1 MNMEAECSYSHDDN
15 AQQDEYEGQQGQHR
29 NEDEG
34 QQQGQHRNE
43 DEGQHEEQNSE
54 VEIDDSRRSSL
65 QLSNSIKTSE
75 VWQYFTKDINFKQN
89 KKSTCNQ
96 CGAVYTCSGGST
108 SNLKKHI
115 VKKHPKK
122 LEPNQLTITDV
133 FNVTAKVSIH
143 AKSF

>member
-1 MNMEAECSYSHDDN
+1 MNMKAECSYSHNDN

-34 QQQGQHRNE
+34 QQGQHRNEDEGQQGQCRNE

-54 VEIDDSRRSSL
+54 VEIDDSRRSLL

-96 CGAVYTCSGGST
+96 CGAVYTCSGG
-108 SNLKKHI
+108 
-115 VKKHPKK
+115 
-122 LEPNQLTITDV
+122 
-133 FNVTAKVSIH
+133 
-143 AKSF
+143 